1 MSNAFDPDS
10 TPDWDK
16 LHEGHIGWIKETPE
30 DYAKGVSVLAI
41 LHGRDGEPEP
51 VMVLNVRPG
60 ETVKV
65 DFTTGDLT
73 IVMPDRVPTLV
84 NADTGQPFTPEEI
97 AAAAQVSPV

>member
-16 LHEGHIGWIKETPE
+16 HEGHIGWIKETSE

-73 IVMPDRVPTLV
+73 IVTKTPPTLV
-84 NADTGQPFTPEEI
+84 NADTGQPFIPEEI